1 MPILQELMLFL
12 KSKGNDDFIE
22 SVVAYFGAPV
32 TAGLKCACLV
42 NISRCGQNILGDW
55 LNVRTKLSGRL
66 SVDFAE
72 MLVSERSVLLLIY
85 RERELLRVL
94 SMGGVQTFLAQFGYN
109 GDLGSSAPYIA
120 RLQERFSRIPRDS
133 QGSQKMP
140 HEVGVFLDYPLED
153 VKGFIENG
161 GRNAKF
167 AGYWKVYGNE
177 IEAMRRFEAFRRAET
192 RSASL
197 LLRKAQGLT
206 EAA

>member
-12 KSKGNDDFIE
+12 KSKGNDDYIE
-22 SVVAYFGAPV
+22 SVLAYFCAPV
-32 TAGLKCACLV
+32 TAGLKCASLV
-42 NISRCGQNILGDW
+42 NLSRGQNILRDW
-55 LNVRTKLSGRL
+55 LDVREELSKSL

-72 MLVSERSVLLLIY
+72 MSVSECSVLLLIY
-85 RERELLRVL
+85 RERALLRAL
-94 SMGGVQTFLAQFGYN
+94 LMDGVQDFLAQFGYE
-109 GDLGSSAPYIA
+109 GDCESVTPHITGL
-120 RLQERFSRIPRDS
+120 RERFSRASRDS
-133 QGSQKMP
+133 QRMP

-167 AGYWKVYGNE
+167 TGYWKVYGNE
-177 IEAMRRFEAFRRAET
+177 IEAMRRFEAFKRAEA